1 MSAFG
6 GEPEMARSARPAKSV
21 ENHPTETLASL
32 DDNVL
37 DMGFALSKRSLSS
50 LRYRLLSLGSDM
62 QRRSFIT
69 LLGGAATWPLAARA
83 QQPGQRIVTLDA
95 LAKGDPIG
103 QAQIAAFR
111 NGLQELAWT
120 DGRNIRIEEYWADG
134 GGEQVRGYIQE
145 LIARPPDVIIA
156 RTSVMPLLQHIRN
169 IPIVFIGGSDPVAEG
184 FVPSLARPGGNI
196 TGFSNNSPVMATKRL
211 QLLKE
216 IAPNVDRV
224 VYIYDP
230 TQPGPAQFLAELQP
244 VVSSL
249 GLRFLETAVRDRS
262 EIEQVFGL
270 LDRGPND
277 GLFVYAGGVTNAH
290 RELII
295 ALARRHGVPAVYGY
309 RYFVTIGGLVSY
321 GVDAADQYR
330 RAASY
335 VDRILKGEKPGDL
348 PVQLPVKFE
357 LVINLKTARSLGLTV
372 PPTMLAL
379 ADEVI
384 E

>member
-1 MSAFG
+1 
-6 GEPEMARSARPAKSV
+6 
-21 ENHPTETLASL
+21 
-32 DDNVL
+32 
-37 DMGFALSKRSLSS
+37 
-50 LRYRLLSLGSDM
+50 M
-62 QRRSFIT
+62 QRRGFLA
-69 LLGGAATWPLAARA
+69 LLGGVATWPLAARA
-83 QQPGQRIVTLDA
+83 QQQVQRVVTLDA
-95 LAKGDPIG
+95 LAKGDPVG

-134 GGEQVRGYIQE
+134 GGEQVRRYVQE

-156 RTSVMPLLQHIRN
+156 RTSVMPLLEQVRN
-169 IPIVFIGGSDPVAEG
+169 IPVVFIGGSDPVAEG

-244 VVSSL
+244 AVSSL
-249 GLRFLETAVRDRS
+249 GLRFLETAVRDRA
-262 EIEQVFGL
+262 EVEHVFDL
-270 LDRGPND
+270 LARGPND

-295 ALARRHGVPAVYGY
+295 ALTRRYSVPAVYGY

-321 GVDAADQYR
+321 GVDATDQYR

-348 PVQLPVKFE
+348 PVQQPVKFE
-357 LVINLKTARSLGLTV
+357 LVINLKTARALGLTV
-372 PPTMLAL
+372 PPTLLAL